1 MGNEQKLDRIALE
14 RVAKVF
20 QAFSDATRLAI
31 LQELKPGPSGVGE
44 LVERVGGSQGNI
56 SKQLQILAETGFI
69 RREKKGNQVFYS
81 IEDDSIF
88 DMCNVV
94 CSKLNR
100 ESRGKASFVFE
111 I

>member
-1 MGNEQKLDRIALE
+1 MPNEQKLDREALE

-31 LQELKPGPSGVGE
+31 LQELKPGPCGVGE
-44 LVERVGGSQGNI
+44 LVGKVGSSQGNV

-69 RREKKGNQVFYS
+69 RREKQGNQVFYS
-81 IEDDSIF
+81 INDPSVF

-94 CSKLNR
+94 CAKLNN
-100 ESRGKASFVFE
+100 EAKDKVGFVFE

>member
-1 MGNEQKLDRIALE
+1 MADEQKMDREGLE
-14 RVAKVF
+14 RVARVF

-31 LQELKPGPSGVGE
+31 LQELKSGPCGVGT

-56 SKQLQILAETGFI
+56 SKQLQVLAETGFI

-81 IEDDSIF
+81 IDDPRVF
-88 DMCNVV
+88 EMCNVV
-94 CSKLNR
+94 CSKLTS
-100 ESRGKASFVFE
+100 EAQEKAGFVFE